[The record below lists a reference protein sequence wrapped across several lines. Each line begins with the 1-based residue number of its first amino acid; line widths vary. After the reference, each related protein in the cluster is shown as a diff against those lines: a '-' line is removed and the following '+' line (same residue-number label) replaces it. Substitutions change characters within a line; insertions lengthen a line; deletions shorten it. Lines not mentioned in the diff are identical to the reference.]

1 MTIQD
6 EEHEKEEEGS
16 QFADTDASIADRKAI
31 PLMKPKHPM
40 ELLLK
45 KGGFSSPK
53 IGEVVHGAVIERKGA
68 ELFVDLGIFGT
79 GIVFGREFRAA
90 GDLVKK
96 VSAGDEISGKVV
108 ELDNEDGY
116 VELSLKQAG
125 ADQSWAD
132 LKKMAEAGDVL
143 EIPVLEAN
151 RGGLLLEAKGVKGFL
166 PASQLSQANYPRV
179 DGGDKEKIFQELQK
193 LVGKVV
199 KVKILDI
206 NPIEQK
212 LIFTEKGQTSEEL
225 GKALGK
231 YTVGDIV
238 EGEITGVVDFGAFL
252 KFDNAGL
259 EGLIHISEI
268 DWTLIENPRE
278 VLKVGDKMQ
287 AKIIDVQG
295 DKVSLSLKQL
305 KEDPWTKFAEQFTK
319 GDVIKG
325 KVTKFNP
332 YGAFVSLDSQ
342 IHPVRNE
349 LQVSEQTEASE
360 SVLSSSE
367 KSGRQV
373 SNGIHPVRN
382 GSSSSAESDHAE
394 LVDKNSEKITK
405 SISNGI
411 QGLVHISEF
420 GTEANMKEEIEI
432 GREYEFKVLLIDA
445 KEHRM
450 SLGIV
455 REKKEEEKKEE

>member
-1 MTIQD
+1 MATD
-6 EEHEKEEEGS
+6 NEEREKEEETTNGG
-16 QFADTDASIADRKAI
+16 ADAMLADRKAVS
-31 PLMKPKHPM
+31 LLKPKHPM

-45 KGGFSSPK
+45 KGGFSVPK
-53 IGEVVHGAVIERKGA
+53 VGEVVQGTVIERKGA
-68 ELFVDLGIFGT
+68 ELFVDLGVHGT
-79 GIVFGREFRAA
+79 GVVFGREFRAA
-90 GDLVKK
+90 NEMVKK
-96 VSAGDEISGKVV
+96 LSPGDQISGKVV
-108 ELDNEDGY
+108 EFDNEEGY

-125 ADQSWAD
+125 ADQSWAE
-132 LKKMAEAGDVL
+132 LKKMAEAGDVFEL
-143 EIPVLEAN
+143 PVLEAN

-179 DGGDKEKIFQELQK
+179 EGGDKEKIFQELQK
-193 LVGKVV
+193 LVGKPL
-199 KVKILDI
+199 KVKILDL

-231 YTVGDIV
+231 YKVGDTV

-252 KFDNAGL
+252 KFDDAGL

-305 KEDPWTKFAEQFTK
+305 KEDPWTKFAEQFKK
-319 GDVIKG
+319 GDLIKG

-332 YGAFVSLDSQ
+332 YGAFISLDSQ
-342 IHPVRNE
+342 
-349 LQVSEQTEASE
+349 
-360 SVLSSSE
+360 
-367 KSGRQV
+367 
-373 SNGIHPVRN
+373 
-382 GSSSSAESDHAE
+382 
-394 LVDKNSEKITK
+394 
-405 SISNGI
+405 I

-420 GTEANMKEEIEI
+420 GTEAKMKEEIEL
-432 GREYEFKVLLIDA
+432 GKEYGFKVLLIDP
-445 KEHRM
+445 KDHRM
-450 SLGIV
+450 SLGVV
-455 REKKEEEKKEE
+455 REKKEEEKKQE